1 MIDLSKL
8 RAPGWQRV
16 VAELTA
22 TAPDDRSF
30 LMRLLAVLAQASGSR
45 QAVLFAAGTTDDDAG
60 AEVEPRPLAV
70 WPVLP
75 ELERSGQPVG
85 DGHVEHVRDC
95 KSAVREAAISGK
107 VAVFGLEEQTQFYE
121 SGHKGYLIAV
131 PLSAGTD
138 SPAGVRHVVTL
149 LLDSRSQQALQTT
162 VALVELMCGYV
173 HGHATNQM
181 LSRTRAASMAL
192 DLATRLIA
200 AINTAPNFKGAGIQ
214 LVNDL
219 SRQLGADRVAIGWA
233 KGLGR
238 RGEGV
243 VVKTIAMSDTELI
256 DRRMTMVIKLEAAMD
271 ECFDQDQPVL
281 YPPPPERAM
290 RDGEEA
296 DVLLSQ
302 AITHAHRE
310 LGSGDANVK
319 IASLPLRVDEDVVG
333 VLTIESTGDGRIDL
347 AMLELLQSAMD
358 LIAPVLSLRRSDD
371 RNLALR
377 AYDSLLKAGSWAVGT
392 KHTVWKLGGVAVMAL
407 ALALVL
413 VQVEYRIEAP
423 VILRAQEQR
432 TVSVPFDAQIA
443 SVPEGIKSGA
453 KVQAGAVLAV
463 LETTELKL
471 QRLDA
476 ANQLAEARKRAD
488 AALASGKLDEY
499 AQTVPQIEQYQSKIE
514 LYDILIDKATIRAPI
529 DGTIL
534 EGDLSEMIGSSVQLG
549 QAMYQIAPLDEMV
562 LVAQVSDKDIA
573 LLQDAG
579 EDVTTGD
586 IATKARPGDRF
597 PFTVERIVPL
607 ATPDAERR
615 NAFEVRATLDESAPW
630 MRPGMEGIA
639 KFNTGKRSLID
650 IGTRRIRDTL
660 RLWLWW

>member
-45 QAVLFAAGTTDDDAG
+45 QAVLFAAGTSDDDAG

-75 ELERSGQPVG
+75 ELERSGQPIG
-85 DGHVEHVRDC
+85 DAHVEHVRDC
-95 KSAVREAAISGK
+95 KAAVREAAISSK
-107 VAVFGLEEQTQFYE
+107 VSVFGLEEETQFYE

-131 PLSAGTD
+131 PLAAGND
-138 SPAGVRHVVTL
+138 SPGGVRHVVTL

-162 VALVELMCGYV
+162 IALVELMCGYV

-243 VVKTIAMSDTELI
+243 VVKTVALSDTEQI

-271 ECFDQDQPVL
+271 ECYDQDQPVL

-333 VLTIESTGDGRIDL
+333 VLTIESTGEGRIDL

-377 AYDSLLKAGSWAVGT
+377 AYDSVLKAGSWAVGT
-392 KHTVWKLGGVAVMAL
+392 KHTVWKLGGVAVMIFAL
-407 ALALVL
+407 AVVV

-423 VILRAQEQR
+423 MIMRSQVQR
-432 TVSVPFDAQIA
+432 TVSVPFDALIA
-443 SVPEGIKSGA
+443 SVPEGIESGA
-453 KVQAGAVLAV
+453 RVEAGDVLAV
-463 LETTELKL
+463 LDTTELKL

-476 ANQLAEARKRAD
+476 VSQLAEASKRAD
-488 AALASGKLDEY
+488 AALAAGKLSEY
-499 AQTVPQIEQYQSKIE
+499 MEASAQAAQSQARIDLLDVQIE
-514 LYDILIDKATIRAPI
+514 KATITAPI

-534 EGDLSEMIGSSVQLG
+534 EGDLREMIGSSVKLG
-549 QAMYQIAPLDEMV
+549 RAMYSIAPLGKMIV
-562 LVAQVSDKDIA
+562 VAQVRDKDIA
-573 LLQDAG
+573 LLRAAG
-579 EDVTTGD
+579 DDITTGD

-597 PFTVERIVPL
+597 PCTIERIVPL

-615 NAFEVRATLDESAPW
+615 NAFEVRATLEDTEVW
-630 MRPGMEGIA
+630 MQPGMEGLV
-639 KFNTGKRSLID
+639 KFNTGKRSLLD